1 MSMIEKPELRAPSE
15 QISQV
20 QNPEITND
28 LKSLT
33 CPFIF
38 SSYKVPKTFNV
49 IFVDLRRSK
58 TIKINFEKLAQ
69 TLL

>member
-20 QNPEITND
+20 QYPEITND

-49 IFVDLRRSK
+49 IFVDLSA
-58 TIKINFEKLAQ
+58 KINFEKLAQ

>member
-1 MSMIEKPELRAPSE
+1 MIEKPELRAPSE

-28 LKSLT
+28 LKSQT

-49 IFVDLRRSK
+49 IYLGL
-58 TIKINFEKLAQ
+58 TAKINYEKLAQ
-69 TLL
+69 QWL